1 VLDNLLEKNLHYG
14 LYRGICQDN
23 QDPSSHN
30 LIKVTIP
37 DIYGDTYVTDWIPGC
52 MPVVDNANHPD
63 HVAHTAAKV
72 AELLNAHADHIVTG
86 TTGSGGNPS
95 HSHSFSAT
103 VSHTNNHTGNSKILT
118 HAHQTSTDPLDTI
131 TDSPEHTYHRTV
143 PNIGQ
148 VVWIMF
154 EKGDPNF
161 PVWMG
166 VYL

>member
-1 VLDNLLEKNLHYG
+1 MYDNLLERQLHFG
-14 LYRGICQDN
+14 LYRGVCQNN
-23 QDPSSHN
+23 QDPTNHN
-30 LIKVTIP
+30 RIQVSIP
-37 DIYGDTYVTDWIPGC
+37 DLYGNSYITDWIPGC
-52 MPVVDNANHPD
+52 MPVAVNANHPD
-63 HVAHTAAKV
+63 HVAHTATQV
-72 AELLNAHADHIVTG
+72 AALLTAHSISG

-95 HSHSFSAT
+95 HTHSFSAT
-103 VSHTNNHTGNSKILT
+103 APHVGNSGTLT
-118 HAHQTSTDPLDTI
+118 HPHQTSTDPLDT
-131 TDSPEHTYHRTV
+131 TTNSPEHTYHRAV